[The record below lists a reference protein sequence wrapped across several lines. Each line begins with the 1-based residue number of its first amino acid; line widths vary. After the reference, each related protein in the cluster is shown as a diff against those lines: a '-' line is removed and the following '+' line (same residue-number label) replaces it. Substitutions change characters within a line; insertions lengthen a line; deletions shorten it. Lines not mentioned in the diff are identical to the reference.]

1 MQAPTGVASQIAAA
15 DASTSP
21 YFRSIGKRAES
32 QPRRL
37 AIKSRGG
44 AQRIGVEAEPE
55 QRRELIR
62 EAPRREGAERREG
75 AAAAPLVPVAVAEAA
90 LPRAYEPAKEHERA
104 TGFAERER
112 ELAGA
117 GAPKVGEKLETATHG
132 MREGLEERP
141 RREGA
146 LQQEQR
152 QGGAAYGTEARREEL
167 PGYEARGTGMEGRD
181 NEGRT
186 HAGEAGGVQVSTP
199 QALAEGRRE
208 GREGAYE
215 ARGAGAG
222 TYGARA
228 AELPRERIGGEHIGV
243 RATRADEIGGREAG
257 YEGRE
262 GREGGVA
269 RVMYTTRAEGGA
281 KGREAEGREAYGEE
295 EHHRGIM
302 GKVSDT
308 MHRVGAKLRGEE

>member
-1 MQAPTGVASQIAAA
+1 M
-15 DASTSP
+15 
-21 YFRSIGKRAES
+21 
-32 QPRRL
+32 
-37 AIKSRGG
+37 
-44 AQRIGVEAEPE
+44 EAEPE

-181 NEGRT
+181 YEGRT

-222 TYGARA
+222 TYGERA
-228 AELPRERIGGEHIGV
+228 AELPRERIGSEHIGV
-243 RATRADEIGGREAG
+243 RATRADEFAGREAEGREAG
-257 YEGRE
+257 REAAREAGYE

-269 RVMYTTRAEGGA
+269 RVMYTTTRAEGGA
-281 KGREAEGREAYGEE
+281 KGREAEGREGREGSYESE
-295 EHHRGIM
+295 EHHRGLM